1 MSHYKCNR
9 SFFSSVTQQQ
19 FHYSDLISLNKYS
32 ILPYEEKMNFKKV
45 EEECTSCKTGSSSP
59 EFDSFLSSINND
71 SSPSVDFGSNDSS
84 SSTDFGGGDFGGGG
98 ASSDF

>member
-1 MSHYKCNR
+1 MSYHKCNH
-9 SFFSSVTQQQ
+9 SFFSSVTKEQ
-19 FHYSDLISLNKYS
+19 FYQNDVISFNKYS

-45 EEECTSCKTGSSSP
+45 EDEESFKSDSSSP
-59 EFDSFLSSINND
+59 EFDSFLSSVNND
-71 SSPSVDFGSNDSS
+71 SSPSVDFG